1 MAAVPSIRVVN
12 ELPTARSQ
20 RVNNLSR
27 KKLVKE
33 LLDNTDSAITPKHV
47 FEQEPEPEYVAEHE
61 PVAEPVPDPVQVPCC
76 DSMEEIIRLRGE
88 IDRYLQEQIDLKLRI
103 QILEV
108 ELQRQKQSDS
118 AITSSALES
127 KFKDVLTVHQL
138 EIILGEKERV
148 KWKEDEL
155 SRAFTI
161 R

>member
-33 LLDNTDSAITPKHV
+33 LLDNTDSAITPTHV
-47 FEQEPEPEYVAEHE
+47 FEQEPEPEH
-61 PVAEPVPDPVQVPCC
+61 VAEPVPDPVQVPCC

-155 SRAFTI
+155 SKAFTI